1 MLRDTA
7 ELEQH
12 TAEPRPLVVVDGGA
26 GGWIGDYPNGRLQE
40 GTRVDWSGSR
50 SLIRRGFLQLES
62 EVRNLSP
69 ELSFDFME
77 VVVSL
82 MECDWTA

>member
-1 MLRDTA
+1 MQEDGLGPILMGDWRKEH
-7 ELEQH
+7 EL
-12 TAEPRPLVVVDGGA
+12 
-26 GGWIGDYPNGRLQE
+26 I
-40 GTRVDWSGSR
+40 RVGSR
-50 SLIRRGFLQLES
+50 SHIRRGFLQLES

-82 MECDWTA
+82 MKCDWTA

>member
-1 MLRDTA
+1 MGLGTILTGYWRKGD
-7 ELEQH
+7 ES
-12 TAEPRPLVVVDGGA
+12 
-26 GGWIGDYPNGRLQE
+26 IG
-40 GTRVDWSGSR
+40 VGSR

-62 EVRNLSP
+62 EVRNSSP

-82 MECDWTA
+82 MKCDWTA